1 MCEKLEIEGK
11 TIEEVTQKCSNEL
24 NLKKEDIII
33 INSEEKGGLFKGKK
47 VIAQIIKKEDL
58 KNYIKDFFKNLE
70 KYMNIQINCEI
81 KEEEN
86 NYNVMLVSDNNAIL
100 IGKEGKNLDAIQTI
114 IRTIIKKLT
123 NNIVKINL
131 DASNYK
137 AKKINNLEYEIK
149 KIIDEVLKTKIDVKL
164 DPMNSYERMIV
175 HNYVSKYDNLTTES
189 IGEEPNRY
197 IVIKYKEN

>member
-1 MCEKLEIEGK
+1 MCEKIEIEGK
-11 TIEEVTQKCSNEL
+11 TIEEIIEKCSNEL

-47 VIAQIIKKEDL
+47 IITQIIKKEDL
-58 KNYIKDFFKNLE
+58 KNYIKNFFRNLE

-81 KEEEN
+81 KEENN

-114 IRTIIKKLT
+114 IRTIIKRLT
-123 NNIVKINL
+123 NNIVSINI

-137 AKKINNLEYEIK
+137 AKKINNLEREIK
-149 KIIDEVLKTKIDVKL
+149 KIIDEVLKTKIDAKL

-175 HNYVSKYDNLTTES
+175 HNYASKYDNLTTES

>member
-11 TIEEVTQKCSNEL
+11 TIEEIIEKCSNEL

-81 KEEEN
+81 KEEDN

-164 DPMNSYERMIV
+164 DSMNSYERMIV